1 MKGVLLKDGDT
12 VRILDYIDTDTVNY
26 EFMTCGVDLGS
37 YQRFLSDQCNY
48 IYSADGRVELRR
60 VDEQWLKIKIGRQ
73 IERAKRELDW
83 LYMEESELDAKSD

>member
-1 MKGVLLKDGDT
+1 MLMTKYKVMEL
-12 VRILDYIDTDTVNY
+12 IESIDADTVNY

-37 YQRFLSDQCNY
+37 YQRFMSDKCNY

-83 LYMEESELDAKSD
+83 LCMEESELDVKSD